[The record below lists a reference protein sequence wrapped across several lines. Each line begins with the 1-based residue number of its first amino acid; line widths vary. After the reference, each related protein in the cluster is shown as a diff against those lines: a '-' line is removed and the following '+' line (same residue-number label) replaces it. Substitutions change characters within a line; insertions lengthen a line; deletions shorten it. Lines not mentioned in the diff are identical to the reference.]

1 MTIHEKCEIPDAKFA
16 LSAYLSKYIYKNINI
31 YIKFIDKSF
40 FTRCYWLLLEKIK
53 AEPEHD

>member
-16 LSAYLSKYIYKNINI
+16 LSAYLSKYIYRNINIYIEIYINI

-40 FTRCYWLLLEKIK
+40 FTRCY
-53 AEPEHD
+53 